1 MILSRTFLVALCV
14 GLASSALAV
23 PADEQKARAKF
34 KEGVTAFDVGRF
46 DDALKLYSEA
56 YELKPLPGLL
66 FNIAQCHR
74 QLGNAERAIF
84 FYERFLSLS
93 PPNTDV
99 ETVHKLIAQM
109 QQLRAE
115 QEKKK
120 QEAIDQARAD
130 AAAAAQR
137 EADLEARRQSELNAA
152 RLLAERPPEPPPE
165 KPIFTR
171 WYFWTGV
178 GVVVVGAAGG
188 AAYGVSQSQP
198 RPTTLGTDSA
208 R

>member
-14 GLASSALAV
+14 GLASPALAV